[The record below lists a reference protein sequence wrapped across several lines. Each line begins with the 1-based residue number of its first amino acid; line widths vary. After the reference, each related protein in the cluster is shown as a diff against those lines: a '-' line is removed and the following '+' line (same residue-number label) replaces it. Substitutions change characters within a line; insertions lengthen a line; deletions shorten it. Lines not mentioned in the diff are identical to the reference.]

1 MRSHWQRLQSRSFFT
16 KQQTVEGAE
25 SVRNCS
31 TCWEKKK
38 KTETHKTGRA
48 LVILHPCN
56 PSTLLFSSPSPEFQ
70 MVMKVFPFSKLHN
83 NNCILSTND
92 ISLVWSNLHFWAE
105 DIAVNPFLQR
115 CGSLNNKSRGQTWLS
130 VLLKKPI
137 ARSFSHRTWNTRVF
151 FFYHGAMEKRSGQTG
166 DVPGEEKYS
175 KKQGQISAWPPGKK
189 KRPWM
194 YEHGLEISPV
204 NLTKWKMS
212 YRRLTTHSS
221 SIFHY
226 VGHGPLNVLHV
237 CESKVL

>member
-1 MRSHWQRLQSRSFFT
+1 MLRE
-16 KQQTVEGAE
+16 K
-25 SVRNCS
+25 
-31 TCWEKKK
+31 KKK

-137 ARSFSHRTWNTRVF
+137 ARSFSHRAWNTRVF
-151 FFYHGAMEKRSGQTG
+151 FFIMGRWRRGL
-166 DVPGEEKYS
+166 D
-175 KKQGQISAWPPGKK
+175 KQGMCREKK
-189 KRPWM
+189 STVRNRGR
-194 YEHGLEISPV
+194 YLHDLLEKKNALECTNTALKSPQ
-204 NLTKWKMS
+204 
-212 YRRLTTHSS
+212 
-221 SIFHY
+221 
-226 VGHGPLNVLHV
+226 
-237 CESKVL
+237 